1 MTTINSQDDFLRA
14 LSENPEWKA
23 AVRAQILGEEL
34 LQLPARF
41 NAFIEQM
48 TAFVVEQKEIN
59 ARIAARLDSLES
71 HVGSLTS
78 HVGSLTSHVGSLT
91 SHVGSLT
98 SHVGS
103 LTSNVG
109 SLTNNVGS
117 LTSSVDSL
125 TTSVASLN
133 NNVARLTDDSGW
145 LRGFVT
151 REAAIRDAG
160 VIALEMGLEYVR
172 TVTKEELYRFAL
184 KAAQGEALSNELR
197 SFRHADLVIEAT
209 DGVVNLYIA
218 VEASFI
224 GGAYDVAR
232 ALRNAAMLTEYTG
245 LPAKAAIASVR
256 NHHEIERQLTSE
268 RQPTSG
274 AVYWHEIEERA
285 LRSD

>member
-1 MTTINSQDDFLRA
+1 M
-14 LSENPEWKA
+14 
-23 AVRAQILGEEL
+23 
-34 LQLPARF
+34 
-41 NAFIEQM
+41 
-48 TAFVVEQKEIN
+48 
-59 ARIAARLDSLES
+59 
-71 HVGSLTS
+71 
-78 HVGSLTSHVGSLT
+78 
-91 SHVGSLT
+91 
-98 SHVGS
+98 
-103 LTSNVG
+103 
-109 SLTNNVGS
+109 
-117 LTSSVDSL
+117 
-125 TTSVASLN
+125 
-133 NNVARLTDDSGW
+133 
-145 LRGFVT
+145 T

-160 VIALEMGLEYVR
+160 VIALEMGLDYVR

>member
-41 NAFIEQM
+41 DAFVEQM
-48 TAFVVEQKEIN
+48 TVFVAEQKEIN
-59 ARIAARLDSLES
+59 ARMSARLDSLD
-71 HVGSLTS
+71 GN
-78 HVGSLTSHVGSLT
+78 
-91 SHVGSLT
+91 
-98 SHVGS
+98 VGS

-160 VIALEMGLEYVR
+160 VIALEMGLDYVR